1 MWKSAQAA
9 PRTMR
14 FLDPEGLVDDF
25 AKAMARSVDMT
36 TEAAALTRLRANFP
50 PRTGVVFP
58 EALAAQKGALVE
70 TYEPGLPL
78 EDALKLLARADADTA
93 TAAKR
98 NVAKRG
104 LRALLQMLFKDN
116 FAHGD
121 MHAGNLL
128 VRAPAGGGDALDA
141 RAFAARVAA
150 GDFDLVVLDA
160 GLVVELARCGARII
174 AFEIS
179 LERAASTGRG
189 GAATCRRGYSVGDEP
204 RRHCG
209 RDVENWARLGTREQ
223 KLKGSD
229 EERPLVE
236 VAPRWRD
243 RRPRRP
249 RGTSGTSWTS
259 LQRSCGA
266 TAARAAS
273 SSSHEH
279 ATTSATT
286 SPPSATTSTDW

>member
-160 GLVVELARCGARII
+160 GLVVELAPTDRRNFVDLFAAVVARDGAKCGDLLLDRAR
-174 AFEIS
+174 AHACRD
-179 LERAASTGRG
+179 RAAFKADVARLV
-189 GAATCRRGYSVGDEP
+189 GAATRRGVTLDEL
-204 RRHCG
+204 RVADLLLDVLNVCRTHGVRLEANFATTVVAITIVEGIG
-209 RDVENWARLGTREQ
+209 RQLDPDLDLLYEA
-223 KLKGSD
+223 
-229 EERPLVE
+229 
-236 VAPRWRD
+236 APFV
-243 RRPRRP
+243 
-249 RGTSGTSWTS
+249 
-259 LQRSCGA
+259 L
-266 TAARAAS
+266 ARAA
-273 SSSHEH
+273 
-279 ATTSATT
+279 AAVTAR
-286 SPPSATTSTDW
+286 